1 MLIFRVLTEY
11 IIKLQIMSDTKDYS
25 KMTPEELS
33 AAEKKLKRSEFV
45 SAVLV
50 GFLVGIMI
58 FGVAKNG
65 FGFLYI
71 FIPVL
76 LIVGIVKNSQT
87 QKRNLN
93 EIRAEIASRKN
104 I

>member
-1 MLIFRVLTEY
+1 
-11 IIKLQIMSDTKDYS
+11 MSDSKDYL
-25 KMTPEELS
+25 KMTPKELS
-33 AAEKKLKRSEFV
+33 AAEKKLKRSEII

-58 FGVAKNG
+58 YGIAKNG

-76 LIVGIVKNSQT
+76 LILGIVKNSQK
-87 QKRNLN
+87 QKSDLKKIRV
-93 EIRAEIASRKN
+93 EIESRKN

>member
-1 MLIFRVLTEY
+1 MP
-11 IIKLQIMSDTKDYS
+11 DNKDYS
-25 KMTPEELS
+25 KVTLEELS
-33 AAEKKLKRSEFV
+33 IAEKKLKRSEIL

-50 GFLVGIMI
+50 GFLVGVMI

-76 LIVGIVKNSQT
+76 LIIGIVRNSKT
-87 QKRNLN
+87 QKNNLK
-93 EIRAEIASRKN
+93 EIREEIASRKDN
-104 I
+104 

>member
-1 MLIFRVLTEY
+1 MLIFRGLAKFM
-11 IIKLQIMSDTKDYS
+11 IKLQIMSNSQDYL

-33 AAEKKLKRSEFV
+33 AAERKLKRSEII

-50 GFLVGIMI
+50 GFLVGVMI
-58 FGVAKNG
+58 YGVAANG

-76 LIVGIVKNSQT
+76 LILGDLT
-87 QKRNLN
+87 TLLRWKRQY
-93 EIRAEIASRKN
+93 S
-104 I
+104 